1 MALESILDHI
11 LAQARAEKEKIIAQA
26 KQDYQTM
33 LAQAQ
38 EEAENLYQQS
48 LNQEKTRLESER
60 NKMLVRARL
69 EGRKGILQ
77 VKQEAI
83 DSCFDKV
90 KTHIA
95 TGKLKKQQIFQDRIH
110 ESAEDID
117 FYLNR
122 IRSNYESAVAQILFD
137 SS

>member
-11 LAQARAEKEKIIAQA
+11 LAEARAEKEKIIAQA
-26 KQDYQTM
+26 KQEYQVM
-33 LAQAQ
+33 IRQAQQEAESLYQGGLAQ
-38 EEAENLYQQS
+38 EN
-48 LNQEKTRLESER
+48 TRLESER

-83 DSCFDKV
+83 DYVFAKL
-90 KTHIA
+90 KTHIT
-95 TGKLKKQQIFQDRIH
+95 TGKLKKQQVFQDRIS
-110 ESAEDID
+110 ESSEDID

-122 IRSNYESAVAQILFD
+122 IRSDCESEIAKILCG
-137 SS
+137 